1 MTILVVG
8 ATARFGRQAVETLA
22 AAGHHVRALTRDP
35 AGAGLPAGVEVV
47 RGDLTRPETLAPAV
61 NGVDA
66 MLLVLPYRMDPEP
79 LLQAATT
86 AGVRRTVFLS
96 SGATGDNVIA
106 AYHHGVEEQI
116 AAAGTEYTFLRI
128 FFPAINSL
136 AFAMQLANGD
146 VIRAPYPDAVTAPI
160 HEADVAEV
168 AARVLTEDGH
178 AGEVYDLT
186 GPQSL
191 TQEDQVFILA
201 ETLKRPLSF
210 EPLDPAVVR
219 SQMAQFMDAEFVN
232 ALFDLMAGTVGKEAA
247 VNSLVEQLTGRPAR
261 TYEQWTIDHIK
272 DF

>member
-8 ATARFGRQAVETLA
+8 ATAHFGRQTVETLA
-22 AAGHHVRALTRDP
+22 AAGHQVRALSRNP
-35 AGAGLPAGVEVV
+35 ERAGLPLRVELV
-47 RGDLTRPETLAPAV
+47 RGDLTQPETLGPAV
-61 NGVDA
+61 DGVDA
-66 MLLVLPYRMDPEP
+66 MLLVLPYRMNPEA
-79 LLQAATT
+79 LLRAATT
-86 AGVRRTVFLS
+86 AGVRRIAFVS
-96 SGATGDNVIA
+96 SGAGGDNVIA
-106 AYHHGVEEQI
+106 TYHRGVEKAI
-116 AAAGTEYTFLRI
+116 AATGIEHTFLRI

-136 AFAMQLANGD
+136 AFATQLANGN
-146 VIRAPYPDAVTAPI
+146 VVRAPYPDAVTAPI

-168 AARVLTEDGH
+168 AALVLTEDGH
-178 AGEVYDLT
+178 AGKVYDLT

-191 TQEDQVFILA
+191 TQADQVFILA

-219 SQMAQFMDAEFVN
+219 TRMAQFMDPDFVN

-247 VNSLVEQLTGRPAR
+247 VNSLVEQITGRPAR